1 MKKILYSVL
10 TVLALVGT
18 TSCSDFL
25 DDQKPQG
32 VLDSDM
38 VKDPSNV
45 DNLVIS
51 AYAVFTTAED
61 VNSSF
66 SMWNFDV
73 RSDDAYKGGNG
84 TSDGD
89 VFHQLEIEQG
99 VLTTNWNIN
108 DMWVRLYN
116 CISRVNSAISVLE
129 TTSDSYQLKAQRLG
143 EMKFLRAYAHFL
155 LKRLYKNIPFIM
167 DANLKQEDYN
177 TLSNTEFNNDEGWQ
191 QIINDVEYAYSV
203 LPVKQTDKGR
213 PSKAAAAAFLTK
225 AYLYKAYR
233 QDDPS
238 SNQVTS
244 ISREDLLKVIEYSN
258 PDIYSAGGFD
268 LEADFHNNFRP
279 ETQYENGV
287 ESIWA
292 MQYSINDGTKYGN
305 LNWSY
310 GLIVP
315 NIPGVTDGGCDFYKP
330 SQNLVNAY
338 RTDADGHPFIDT
350 FNNKDYDLTQD
361 ADPRL
366 FLTVGLTGLPYEFN
380 SKYMMDASS
389 TWSRSNGL
397 YGYYVTLKQNVDP
410 DCGYMVKGSW
420 WGTPMNRIVFRYAD
434 VLLERAEAYAQLA
447 IKGEGDAKQAINIV
461 NDIRKRAKQSTGM
474 IANYPSDYGVKF
486 NISTYDG
493 NYSAEETL
501 KIVKME
507 RRLEMGMESERFFDL
522 VRWGEAEKV
531 LNKYFAEETNNCSI
545 YGDAHFTANKN
556 EYLPIPFSQVA
567 ASDGHYTQNI
577 GGW

>member
-61 VNSSF
+61 INSSF

-191 QIINDVEYAYSV
+191 QIINDVEYAYNV

-225 AYLYKAYR
+225 VYLYKAYR
-233 QDDPS
+233 QDDAA

-244 ISREDLLKVIEYSN
+244 INREDLLKVIEYSN
-258 PDIYSAGGFD
+258 PDIYSEGGFD
-268 LEADFHNNFRP
+268 LEPDFHNNFRP

-434 VLLERAEAYAQLA
+434 VLLERAEAYAQLNETGEA
-447 IKGEGDAKQAINIV
+447 IKLV
-461 NDIRKRAKQSTGM
+461 NEIRKRAKQSTGM

-486 NISTYDG
+486 NISTYNG
-493 NYSAEETL
+493 SYSQEDAL

>member
-61 VNSSF
+61 INSSF

-177 TLSNTEFNNDEGWQ
+177 TLSNTEFTNDEGWQ

-225 AYLYKAYR
+225 VYLYKAYR
-233 QDDPS
+233 QDDPKT
-238 SNQVTS
+238 NEVTS
-244 ISREDLLKVIEYSN
+244 INREDLLKVIEYSN

-268 LEADFHNNFRP
+268 LEPDFHNNFRP

-531 LNKYFAEETNNCSI
+531 LNKYFAEEANNCLI
-545 YGDAHFTANKN
+545 YRDAHFTKNKN
-556 EYLPIPFSQVA
+556 EYLPIPYSQVA
-567 ASDGHYTQNI
+567 ASNGHYTQNI
-577 GGW
+577 GEW

>member
-61 VNSSF
+61 INSSF

-177 TLSNTEFNNDEGWQ
+177 TLSNTEFTNDEGWQ

-233 QDDPS
+233 QDNAA

-244 ISREDLLKVIEYSN
+244 INREDLLKVIEYSN

-268 LEADFHNNFRP
+268 LESDFHNNFRP

-366 FLTVGLTGLPYEFN
+366 FLTVGLPGLPYEFN
-380 SKYMMDASS
+380 SKYMMDASP
-389 TWSRSNGL
+389 TWSRSNGI

-410 DCGYMVKGSW
+410 DCGYLVKGSW

-434 VLLERAEAYAQLA
+434 VLLERAEAYAQLNETGEA
-447 IKGEGDAKQAINIV
+447 IKLV
-461 NDIRKRAKQSTGM
+461 NEIRKRAKQSTGI

-486 NISTYDG
+486 NISTYNG
-493 NYSAEETL
+493 TYSQEDAL

-531 LNKYFAEETNNCSI
+531 LNKYFAEEANNCSI
-545 YGDAHFTANKN
+545 YGDAHFTKNKN
-556 EYLPIPFSQVA
+556 EYLPIPYSQVA
-567 ASDGHYTQNI
+567 ASNGHYTQNI
-577 GGW
+577 GEW

>member
-61 VNSSF
+61 INSSF

-233 QDDPS
+233 QDNPKT
-238 SNQVTS
+238 NEVTT
-244 ISREDLLKVIEYSN
+244 INREDLLKVIEYSN

-268 LEADFHNNFRP
+268 LEPDFHNNFRP

-380 SKYMMDASS
+380 SKYMMDASA

-410 DCGYMVKGSW
+410 DCGYLVKGSW

-434 VLLERAEAYAQLA
+434 VLLERAEAYAQLNETGEA
-447 IKGEGDAKQAINIV
+447 IKLV
-461 NDIRKRAKQSTGM
+461 NEIRKRAKQSTGM

-486 NISTYDG
+486 NISTYNG
-493 NYSAEETL
+493 TYSQEDAL

-531 LNKYFAEETNNCSI
+531 LNKYFAEEANNCSI

-567 ASDGHYTQNI
+567 ASNGHYTQNI
-577 GGW
+577 GEW

>member
-38 VKDPSNV
+38 VKEPSNV

-244 ISREDLLKVIEYSN
+244 INREDLLKVIEYSN

-279 ETQYENGV
+279 EPQYENGV

-292 MQYSINDGTKYGN
+292 MQYSINDGTKNGN

-434 VLLERAEAYAQLA
+434 VLLERAEAYAQLNETGEA
-447 IKGEGDAKQAINIV
+447 IKLV
-461 NDIRKRAKQSTGM
+461 NKIRLRAKQSTGM

-486 NISTYDG
+486 NISTYNG
-493 NYSAEETL
+493 SYSQEDAL

-545 YGDAHFTANKN
+545 YGEAHFTANKN

>member
-38 VKDPSNV
+38 VKEPSNV

-129 TTSDSYQLKAQRLG
+129 TTSDSYQLKDQRLG

-244 ISREDLLKVIEYSN
+244 INREDLLKVIEYSN

-279 ETQYENGV
+279 ETQYEIGV

-292 MQYSINDGTKYGN
+292 MQYSINDGTKNGN

-434 VLLERAEAYAQLA
+434 VLLERAEAYAQLNETGEA
-447 IKGEGDAKQAINIV
+447 IKLV
-461 NDIRKRAKQSTGM
+461 NKIRLRAKQSTGM

-486 NISTYDG
+486 NISTYNG
-493 NYSAEETL
+493 SYSQEDAL

-545 YGDAHFTANKN
+545 YGEAHFTANKN

>member
-38 VKDPSNV
+38 VKEPSNV

-244 ISREDLLKVIEYSN
+244 INREDLLKVIEYSN

-434 VLLERAEAYAQLA
+434 VLLERAEAYAQLNETGEA
-447 IKGEGDAKQAINIV
+447 IKLV
-461 NDIRKRAKQSTGM
+461 NKIRLRAKQSTGM

-486 NISTYDG
+486 NISTYNG
-493 NYSAEETL
+493 SYSQEDAL

-567 ASDGHYTQNI
+567 ASDKHYTQNI

>member
-61 VNSSF
+61 INSSF

-129 TTSDSYQLKAQRLG
+129 TTSDSYQLKSQRLG

-177 TLSNTEFNNDEGWQ
+177 TLSNTEFTNDEGWQ

-233 QDDPS
+233 QDNPKT
-238 SNQVTS
+238 NEVTS
-244 ISREDLLKVIEYSN
+244 INREDLLKVIEYSN

-268 LEADFHNNFRP
+268 LEPDFHNNFRP

-380 SKYMMDASS
+380 SKYMMDASA

-410 DCGYMVKGSW
+410 DCGYLVKGSW

-434 VLLERAEAYAQLA
+434 VLLERAEAYAQLNETGEA
-447 IKGEGDAKQAINIV
+447 IKLV
-461 NDIRKRAKQSTGM
+461 NEIRKRAKQSTGM

-486 NISTYDG
+486 NISTYNG
-493 NYSAEETL
+493 TYSQEDAL

-545 YGDAHFTANKN
+545 YGDAHFTADKN

-577 GGW
+577 GEW

>member
-38 VKDPSNV
+38 VKEPSNV

-244 ISREDLLKVIEYSN
+244 INREDLLKVIEYSN

-292 MQYSINDGTKYGN
+292 MQYSINDGTKNGN

-434 VLLERAEAYAQLA
+434 VLLERAEAYAQLNETGEA
-447 IKGEGDAKQAINIV
+447 IKLV
-461 NDIRKRAKQSTGM
+461 NKIRLRAKQSTGM

-486 NISTYDG
+486 NISTYNG
-493 NYSAEETL
+493 SYSQEDAL

-545 YGDAHFTANKN
+545 YGEAHFTAQKN

>member
-38 VKDPSNV
+38 VKEPSNV

-244 ISREDLLKVIEYSN
+244 INRDDLLKVIEYSN

-292 MQYSINDGTKYGN
+292 MQYSINDGTKNGN

-434 VLLERAEAYAQLA
+434 VLLERAEAYAQLNETGEA
-447 IKGEGDAKQAINIV
+447 IKLV
-461 NDIRKRAKQSTGM
+461 NKIRLRAKQSTGM

-486 NISTYDG
+486 NISTYNG
-493 NYSAEETL
+493 SYSQEDAL

-531 LNKYFAEETNNCSI
+531 LNKYFAEEANNCSI

>member
-1 MKKILYSVL
+1 M
-10 TVLALVGT
+10 VLALAGT

-25 DDQKPQG
+25 EEQKPQG
-32 VLDSDM
+32 VLDNDQ

-51 AYAVFTTAED
+51 AYAIFTTAED

-116 CISRVNSAISVLE
+116 SISRVNSAIALLE
-129 TTSDSYQLKAQRLG
+129 QTDDSYQLKAQRLG
-143 EMKFLRAYAHFL
+143 EMKFLRGYAHFL

-167 DANLKQEDYN
+167 NANLSQEEYN
-177 TLSNTEFNNDEGWQ
+177 NLSNTEFSNDEGWQ
-191 QIINDVEYAYSV
+191 QIINDVKAAYDV
-203 LPVKQTDKGR
+203 LPVTQSDKGR
-213 PSKAAAAAFLTK
+213 PTKAAAAAFLTK
-225 AYLYKAYR
+225 LYLYKAYR
-233 QDDPS
+233 QDDPTK
-238 SNQVTS
+238 NEVTS
-244 ISREDLLKVIEYSN
+244 INKDDLNKVIEYSD
-258 PDIYSAGGFD
+258 PSIYTAGGFG
-268 LEADFHNNFRP
+268 LESDFHNNFRP
-279 ETQYENGV
+279 EPQYENGK

-292 MQYSINDGTKYGN
+292 MQYSMNDGTKYGN

-330 SQNLVNAY
+330 SQNLVNAF
-338 RTDADGHPFIDT
+338 RTDADGHPLFDT
-350 FNNKDYDLTQD
+350 FNNKDYDKSED
-361 ADPRL
+361 YADPRL
-366 FLTVGLTGLPYEFN
+366 FLTVGIPGLPYEFN
-380 SKYMMDASS
+380 KNFIMDESS

-410 DCGYMVKGSW
+410 ESGYLIKGSW
-420 WGTPMNRIVFRYAD
+420 WGTSMNRIVFRYAD
-434 VLLERAEAYAQLA
+434 VMLERAEAYALLGESSKA
-447 IKGEGDAKQAINIV
+447 ITLV

-493 NYSAEETL
+493 NYSADEAL

-522 VRWGEAEKV
+522 VRWGDADTV
-531 LNKYFAEETNNCSI
+531 LNKYFAGESDNCSI
-545 YGDAHFTANKN
+545 YGAAHFTKNKN
-556 EYLPIPFSQVA
+556 EYLPIPYSQVA
-567 ASDGHYTQNI
+567 ASNGHYTQNI
-577 GGW
+577 GEW

>member
-38 VKDPSNV
+38 VKEPSNV

-61 VNSSF
+61 INSSF

-116 CISRVNSAISVLE
+116 CILRVNSAISVLE
-129 TTSDSYQLKAQRLG
+129 TTSDSYQLKDQRLG

-244 ISREDLLKVIEYSN
+244 INREDLLKVIEYSN

-292 MQYSINDGTKYGN
+292 MQYSINDGTKNGN

-434 VLLERAEAYAQLA
+434 VLLERAEAYAQLNETGEA
-447 IKGEGDAKQAINIV
+447 IKLV
-461 NDIRKRAKQSTGM
+461 NKIRLRAKQSTGM

-486 NISTYDG
+486 NISTYNG
-493 NYSAEETL
+493 SYSQEDAL

-545 YGDAHFTANKN
+545 YGEAHFTANKN

>member
-32 VLDSDM
+32 VLDRDM

-61 VNSSF
+61 INSSF

-244 ISREDLLKVIEYSN
+244 INREDLLKVIEYSN

-268 LEADFHNNFRP
+268 LEPDFHNNFRP

-410 DCGYMVKGSW
+410 DCGYLVKGSW

-434 VLLERAEAYAQLA
+434 VLLERAEAYAQLNETGEA
-447 IKGEGDAKQAINIV
+447 IKLV
-461 NDIRKRAKQSTGM
+461 NEIRKRAKQSTGM

-486 NISTYDG
+486 NISTYNG
-493 NYSAEETL
+493 SYSQEDAL

-507 RRLEMGMESERFFDL
+507 RRLESERFFDL

-531 LNKYFAEETNNCSI
+531 LNKYFAEETNKCSI

-577 GGW
+577 GEW

>member
-1 MKKILYSVL
+1 M
-10 TVLALVGT
+10 VLALAGT

-25 DDQKPQG
+25 EEQKPQG
-32 VLDSDM
+32 ILDNDQ

-51 AYAVFTTAED
+51 AYAIFTTAED

-84 TSDGD
+84 ISDGD

-116 CISRVNSAISVLE
+116 SISRVNSAIALLE
-129 TTSDSYQLKAQRLG
+129 QTDDSYQLKAQRLG
-143 EMKFLRAYAHFL
+143 EMKFLRGYAHFL

-167 DANLKQEDYN
+167 NANLSQKEYN
-177 TLSNTEFNNDEGWQ
+177 NLSNTEFSNDEGWQ
-191 QIINDVEYAYSV
+191 QIINDVKAAYDV
-203 LPVKQTDKGR
+203 LPVTQSDKGR
-213 PSKAAAAAFLTK
+213 PTKAAAAAFLTK
-225 AYLYKAYR
+225 LYLYKAYR
-233 QDDPS
+233 QDDPTK
-238 SNQVTS
+238 NEVTS
-244 ISREDLLKVIEYSN
+244 INQDDLNKVIEYSD
-258 PDIYSAGGFD
+258 PSIYTAGGFG
-268 LEADFHNNFRP
+268 LESDFHNNFRP
-279 ETQYENGV
+279 EPQYENGK

-292 MQYSINDGTKYGN
+292 MQYSMNDGTKYGN

-330 SQNLVNAY
+330 SQNLVNAF
-338 RTDADGHPFIDT
+338 RTDADGHPLFDT
-350 FNNKDYDLTQD
+350 FNNKDYDKSED
-361 ADPRL
+361 YADPRL
-366 FLTVGLTGLPYEFN
+366 FLTVGIPGLPYEFN
-380 SKYMMDASS
+380 KNFIMDESS

-410 DCGYMVKGSW
+410 ESGYLIKGSW
-420 WGTPMNRIVFRYAD
+420 WGTSMNRIVFRYAD
-434 VLLERAEAYAQLA
+434 VMLERAEAYAQLGESSKA
-447 IKGEGDAKQAINIV
+447 ITLV

-493 NYSAEETL
+493 NYSADEAL

-522 VRWGEAEKV
+522 VRWGDADTV
-531 LNKYFAEETNNCSI
+531 LNKYFAGESDNCSI
-545 YGDAHFTANKN
+545 YGAAHFTKNKN
-556 EYLPIPFSQVA
+556 EYLPIPYSQVA
-567 ASDGHYTQNI
+567 ASNGHYTQNI
-577 GGW
+577 GEW

>member
-61 VNSSF
+61 INSSF

-129 TTSDSYQLKAQRLG
+129 TTNDSYQLKAQRLG

-177 TLSNTEFNNDEGWQ
+177 TLSNTEFTNDEGWQ

-225 AYLYKAYR
+225 VYLYKAYR
-233 QDDPS
+233 QDNPKT
-238 SNQVTS
+238 NEVTS
-244 ISREDLLKVIEYSN
+244 INREDLLKVIEYSN

-268 LEADFHNNFRP
+268 LEPDFHNNFRP

-380 SKYMMDASS
+380 SKYMMDASA

-410 DCGYMVKGSW
+410 DCGYLVKGSW

-434 VLLERAEAYAQLA
+434 VLLERAEAYAQLNETGEA
-447 IKGEGDAKQAINIV
+447 IKLV
-461 NDIRKRAKQSTGM
+461 NKIRLRAKQSTGM

-486 NISTYDG
+486 NISTYNG
-493 NYSAEETL
+493 SYSQEDAL

-531 LNKYFAEETNNCSI
+531 LNKYFAEETNKCSI

-577 GGW
+577 GEW

>member
-434 VLLERAEAYAQLA
+434 VLLERAEAYAQLNETGEA
-447 IKGEGDAKQAINIV
+447 IKLV
-461 NDIRKRAKQSTGM
+461 NKIRLRAKQSTGM

-486 NISTYDG
+486 NISTYNG
-493 NYSAEETL
+493 SYSQEDAL

>member
-38 VKDPSNV
+38 VKEPSNV

-177 TLSNTEFNNDEGWQ
+177 TLSNTEFTNDEGWQ

-244 ISREDLLKVIEYSN
+244 INREDLLKVIEYSN

-434 VLLERAEAYAQLA
+434 VLLERAEAYAQLNETGEA
-447 IKGEGDAKQAINIV
+447 IKLV
-461 NDIRKRAKQSTGM
+461 NKIRLRAKQSTGM

-486 NISTYDG
+486 NISTYNG
-493 NYSAEETL
+493 SYSQEDAL

-545 YGDAHFTANKN
+545 YGDAHFTADKN

-567 ASDGHYTQNI
+567 ASDKHYTQNI

>member
-129 TTSDSYQLKAQRLG
+129 ATSDSYQLKAQRLG

-244 ISREDLLKVIEYSN
+244 INREDLLKVIEYSN

-279 ETQYENGV
+279 EAQYENGV

-434 VLLERAEAYAQLA
+434 VLLERAEAYAQLNETGEA
-447 IKGEGDAKQAINIV
+447 IKLV
-461 NDIRKRAKQSTGM
+461 NKIRLRAKQSTGM

-486 NISTYDG
+486 NISTYNG
-493 NYSAEETL
+493 SYSQEDAL

>member
-25 DDQKPQG
+25 DEQKPQG
-32 VLDSDM
+32 VLDSET
-38 VKDPSNV
+38 VKEPSNV

-61 VNSSF
+61 INSSF

-233 QDDPS
+233 QDNAA

-244 ISREDLLKVIEYSN
+244 INREDLLKVIEYSN

-268 LEADFHNNFRP
+268 LEPDFHNNFRP

-380 SKYMMDASS
+380 SKYMMDASA

-410 DCGYMVKGSW
+410 DCGYLVKGSW

-434 VLLERAEAYAQLA
+434 VLLERAEAYAQLNETGEA
-447 IKGEGDAKQAINIV
+447 IKLV
-461 NDIRKRAKQSTGM
+461 NKIRLRAKQSTGM

-486 NISTYDG
+486 NISTYNG
-493 NYSAEETL
+493 SYSQEDAL

-577 GGW
+577 GEW

>member
-38 VKDPSNV
+38 VKEPSNV

-244 ISREDLLKVIEYSN
+244 INREDLLKVIEYSN

-434 VLLERAEAYAQLA
+434 VLLERAEAYAQLNETGEA
-447 IKGEGDAKQAINIV
+447 IKLV
-461 NDIRKRAKQSTGM
+461 NKIRLRAKQSTGM

-486 NISTYDG
+486 NISTYNG
-493 NYSAEETL
+493 SYSQEDAL

-531 LNKYFAEETNNCSI
+531 LNKYFAEEANNCSI
-545 YGDAHFTANKN
+545 YGDAHFTADKN

>member
-38 VKDPSNV
+38 VKEPSNV

-244 ISREDLLKVIEYSN
+244 INREDLLKVIEYSN

-292 MQYSINDGTKYGN
+292 MQYSINDGTKNGN

-380 SKYMMDASS
+380 SKYMMDASA

-410 DCGYMVKGSW
+410 DCGYLVKGSW

-434 VLLERAEAYAQLA
+434 VLLERAEAYAQLNETGEA
-447 IKGEGDAKQAINIV
+447 IKLV
-461 NDIRKRAKQSTGM
+461 NEIRKRAKQSTGM

-486 NISTYDG
+486 NISTYNG
-493 NYSAEETL
+493 TYSQEDAL

-577 GGW
+577 GEW

>member
-129 TTSDSYQLKAQRLG
+129 ATSDSYQLKAQRLG

-244 ISREDLLKVIEYSN
+244 INREDLLKVIEYSN

-434 VLLERAEAYAQLA
+434 VLLERAEAYAQLNETGEA
-447 IKGEGDAKQAINIV
+447 IKLV
-461 NDIRKRAKQSTGM
+461 NKIRLRAKQSTGM

-486 NISTYDG
+486 NISTYNG
-493 NYSAEETL
+493 SYSQEDAL

-545 YGDAHFTANKN
+545 YGEAHFTANKN

>member
-38 VKDPSNV
+38 VKEPSNV

-129 TTSDSYQLKAQRLG
+129 TTSDSYQLKDQRLG

-177 TLSNTEFNNDEGWQ
+177 SLSNTEFNNDEGWQ

-233 QDDPS
+233 QDDAA
-238 SNQVTS
+238 SNKVTS
-244 ISREDLLKVIEYSN
+244 INREDLLKVIEYSN

-268 LEADFHNNFRP
+268 LEPDFHNNFRP

-292 MQYSINDGTKYGN
+292 MQYSINDGTKNGN

-434 VLLERAEAYAQLA
+434 VLLERAEAYAQLNETGEA
-447 IKGEGDAKQAINIV
+447 IKLV
-461 NDIRKRAKQSTGM
+461 NKIRLRAKQSTGM

-486 NISTYDG
+486 NISTYNG
-493 NYSAEETL
+493 SYSQEDAL

-545 YGDAHFTANKN
+545 YGEAHFTANKN

>member
-38 VKDPSNV
+38 VKEPSNV

-129 TTSDSYQLKAQRLG
+129 TTSDSYQLKDQRLG

-244 ISREDLLKVIEYSN
+244 INREDLLKVIEYSN

-292 MQYSINDGTKYGN
+292 MQYSINDGTKNGN

-338 RTDADGHPFIDT
+338 RTDPDGHPFIDT
-350 FNNKDYDLTQD
+350 FNNKYYDLTQD

-434 VLLERAEAYAQLA
+434 VLLERAEAYAQLNETGEA
-447 IKGEGDAKQAINIV
+447 IKLV
-461 NDIRKRAKQSTGM
+461 NKIRLRAKQSTGM

-486 NISTYDG
+486 NISTYNG
-493 NYSAEETL
+493 SYSQEDAL

-545 YGDAHFTANKN
+545 YGEAHFTANKN

>member
-38 VKDPSNV
+38 VKEPSNV

-116 CISRVNSAISVLE
+116 CILRVNSAISVLE

-244 ISREDLLKVIEYSN
+244 INRDDLLKVIEYSN

-292 MQYSINDGTKYGN
+292 MQYSINDGTKNGN

-434 VLLERAEAYAQLA
+434 VLLERAEAYAQLNETGEA
-447 IKGEGDAKQAINIV
+447 IKLV
-461 NDIRKRAKQSTGM
+461 NKIRLRAKQSTGM

-486 NISTYDG
+486 NISTYNG
-493 NYSAEETL
+493 SYSQEDAL

-545 YGDAHFTANKN
+545 YGEAHFTANKN

>member
-25 DDQKPQG
+25 DGQKPQG

-61 VNSSF
+61 INSSF

-177 TLSNTEFNNDEGWQ
+177 TLSNTEFTNDEGWQ

-225 AYLYKAYR
+225 VYLYKAYR
-233 QDDPS
+233 QDDPKT
-238 SNQVTS
+238 NEVTS
-244 ISREDLLKVIEYSN
+244 INREDLLKVIEYSN

-268 LEADFHNNFRP
+268 LEPDFHNNFRP

-380 SKYMMDASS
+380 SKYMMDASA

-410 DCGYMVKGSW
+410 DCGYLVKGSW

-434 VLLERAEAYAQLA
+434 VLLERAEAYAQLNETGEA
-447 IKGEGDAKQAINIV
+447 IKLV
-461 NDIRKRAKQSTGM
+461 NEIRKRAKQSTGM

-486 NISTYDG
+486 NISTYNG
-493 NYSAEETL
+493 TYSQEDAL

-531 LNKYFAEETNNCSI
+531 LNKYFAEEANNCLI
-545 YGDAHFTANKN
+545 YRDAHFTKNKN
-556 EYLPIPFSQVA
+556 EYLPIPYSQVA
-567 ASDGHYTQNI
+567 ASNGHYTQNI
-577 GGW
+577 GEW

>member
-38 VKDPSNV
+38 VKEPSNV

-244 ISREDLLKVIEYSN
+244 INREDLLKVIEYSN

-292 MQYSINDGTKYGN
+292 MQYSINDGT

-434 VLLERAEAYAQLA
+434 VLLERAEAYAQLNETGEA
-447 IKGEGDAKQAINIV
+447 IKLV
-461 NDIRKRAKQSTGM
+461 NKIRLRAKQSTGM

-486 NISTYDG
+486 NISTYNG
-493 NYSAEETL
+493 SYSQEDAL

>member
-244 ISREDLLKVIEYSN
+244 INREDLLKVIEYSN

-268 LEADFHNNFRP
+268 LEPDFHNNFRP

-292 MQYSINDGTKYGN
+292 MQYSINDGTKNGN

-434 VLLERAEAYAQLA
+434 VLLERAEAYAQLNETGEA
-447 IKGEGDAKQAINIV
+447 IKLV
-461 NDIRKRAKQSTGM
+461 NKIRLRAKQSTGM

-486 NISTYDG
+486 NISTYNG
-493 NYSAEETL
+493 SYSQEDAL

>member
-61 VNSSF
+61 INSSF

-177 TLSNTEFNNDEGWQ
+177 TLSNTEFTNDEGWQ

-225 AYLYKAYR
+225 VYLYKAYR
-233 QDDPS
+233 QDDPKT
-238 SNQVTS
+238 NEVTS
-244 ISREDLLKVIEYSN
+244 INREDLLKVIEYSN

-268 LEADFHNNFRP
+268 LEPDFHNNFRP

-380 SKYMMDASS
+380 SKYMMDASA

-410 DCGYMVKGSW
+410 DCGYLVKGSW

-434 VLLERAEAYAQLA
+434 VLLERAEAYAQLNETGEA
-447 IKGEGDAKQAINIV
+447 IKLV
-461 NDIRKRAKQSTGM
+461 NEIRKRAKQSTGM

-486 NISTYDG
+486 NISTYNG
-493 NYSAEETL
+493 TYSQEDAL

-531 LNKYFAEETNNCSI
+531 LNKYFAEEANNCSI

-577 GGW
+577 GEW

>member
-38 VKDPSNV
+38 VKEPSNV

-244 ISREDLLKVIEYSN
+244 INREDLLKVIEYSN

-268 LEADFHNNFRP
+268 LEPDFHNNFRP

-292 MQYSINDGTKYGN
+292 MQYSINDGTKNGN

-434 VLLERAEAYAQLA
+434 VLLERAEAYAQLNETGEA
-447 IKGEGDAKQAINIV
+447 IKLV
-461 NDIRKRAKQSTGM
+461 NKIRLRAKQSTGM

-486 NISTYDG
+486 NISTYNG
-493 NYSAEETL
+493 SYSQEDAL

-545 YGDAHFTANKN
+545 YGEAHFTANKN